1 MCPYP
6 RWICWLTIGLVLVN
20 TLGVLPA
27 RAISTREEEELGKEF
42 MKIIRER
49 FEFVEDSLVVDYVN
63 QVGQRVVAALPNPP
77 FPYRFHVIRE
87 DVFNAFATP
96 AGNVFIYSGLLSAME
111 SEEELAGLLA
121 HEIAHV
127 HCRHISEKI
136 ERSKKLSVATLAG
149 VVAGILLGIGG
160 VGEAAQALTVGSMA
174 AGQSAMLA
182 YSRSDEAEADQIGL
196 SYLYK
201 AGYGGEGLVK
211 VFEKIMAKRWFGPKE
226 IPTYVTTHPAVE
238 DRIVDVRN
246 RVADIEARQGHPP
259 AVDPIPFLRAQTRLL
274 ANYGDEFA
282 VLKRFEAALAQEPD
296 NSLRHYQYGLI
307 LARVGRRDE
316 AAQHLQRALVT
327 KAFDPLVLVDL
338 GKIYFLDGRY
348 EKALKTLESAV
359 QTSPGDPEGL
369 FYLGRTQLELG
380 APEKA
385 VPTFTEL
392 VQAHPEYNE
401 GYFYLG
407 KTYSDLGQP
416 AEAYYYLGRHHHL
429 KGAMKNAA
437 FQYER
442 ALKATT
448 DPARRQELEKLLAE
462 VREAT
467 EKKKTPPAGGHPG
480 RAG

>member
-1 MCPYP
+1 MSRYR
-6 RWICWLTIGLVLVN
+6 RWTCWLTAGLVL
-20 TLGVLPA
+20 LHSLLLAPA
-27 RAISTREEEELGKEF
+27 QAITTREEEDMGKEF
-42 MKIIRER
+42 MKIIREH

-63 QVGQRVVAALPNPP
+63 QVGQRIVAALPNPP
-77 FPYRFHVIRE
+77 FTYRFFVIHE
-87 DVFNAFATP
+87 EVFNAFATP
-96 AGNVFIYSGLLSAME
+96 AGNVFIYSGLLMAME

-121 HEIAHV
+121 HEVAHV

-136 ERSKKLSVATLAG
+136 ERSKKLSIATLAG

-160 VGEAAQALTVGSMA
+160 AGEAAQALTVGSMA

-182 YSRSDEAEADQIGL
+182 YSRNDESEADQIGL

-246 RVADIEARQGHPP
+246 RVADMEARQGRPTP
-259 AVDPIPFLRAQTRLL
+259 VDPLPFLRAQTRLL

-296 NSLRHYQYGLI
+296 NPLRHYQYGLI
-307 LARVGRRDE
+307 LARVARRPE
-316 AAQHLQRALVT
+316 AVQHLQRALVT

-338 GKIYFLDGRY
+338 GKVYFLDGRY
-348 EKALKTLESAV
+348 EQALKTLRSAV
-359 QTSPGDPEGL
+359 QTSPGDSEGL

-380 APEKA
+380 QLEPAA
-385 VPTFTEL
+385 ATFGDL
-392 VQAHPEYNE
+392 IADHPEYNE
-401 GYFYLG
+401 AYFYLG

-429 KGAMKNAA
+429 KGAYKNAA

-442 ALKATT
+442 ALKAEA
-448 DPARRQELEKLLAE
+448 DPARRQELEKLLGE
-462 VREAT
+462 VREALAPR
-467 EKKKTPPAGGHPG
+467 EDPAADRRSG
-480 RAG
+480 R